1 MAKIRRGLTRFR
13 ALPIFGPRGT
23 DSPWRGGA
31 SHWPELAEHTSL
43 TNPPPLSRIPL
54 WTREADLAQESLPV
68 QGGKWMSLP
77 RIVLARSKVEPGSL
91 HSNGFIHF
99 WRGIVASTNS

>member
-1 MAKIRRGLTRFR
+1 VAKIRRGLTRFR

-54 WTREADLAQESLPV
+54 WTREADLAQIAPSAGRE
-68 QGGKWMSLP
+68 MD
-77 RIVLARSKVEPGSL
+77 
-91 HSNGFIHF
+91 
-99 WRGIVASTNS
+99 VAA